1 MHFISRP
8 NSEPKY
14 LVFFFLVMEEPLP
27 LLMSNVLEERNR
39 LKAYHRVVQN
49 GGSAGID
56 KMSTDSL
63 GSYLS
68 SHWTEISTSLS
79 TGRYRPSPV
88 RQVEIPKPKGGTRNL
103 GIPTVLDRYIQQSFA
118 QVLSAYYE
126 PKFSDYSYGFRPNRR
141 THDAV
146 EQSLS
151 YLNSGYEYVVV
162 IDISNYFGTVNHDKL
177 LYSLSKESE
186 DKVFL
191 RLIRKYLQSGVMI
204 NGVKQATLEGTPQG
218 GNLSPVLSNVYL
230 DRLDKELESRGHRFV
245 RYADDLSIYVK
256 SQRAGE
262 RILANVSDW
271 LTKRL
276 KLRVNMEK
284 SGVYRYHR
292 AELLGFGYYKD
303 SKGIQLRISKDS
315 LRRFRGKLRG
325 FTRRF
330 TRESVIDRTVNISSL
345 SRGWLWYFALANGRG
360 HMQSLDEWLRRR
372 LRQAIWCHWKRVRVR
387 IRSLERLGVSSELAY
402 QWGNSRRGSWTISK
416 SPVLHRTITNK
427 RLEQRGYESLLE
439 MYNSIHENL
448 SNRRDTRTVCPVV

>member
-1 MHFISRP
+1 
-8 NSEPKY
+8 
-14 LVFFFLVMEEPLP
+14 
-27 LLMSNVLEERNR
+27 
-39 LKAYHRVVQN
+39 
-49 GGSAGID
+49 
-56 KMSTDSL
+56 
-63 GSYLS
+63 
-68 SHWTEISTSLS
+68 
-79 TGRYRPSPV
+79 
-88 RQVEIPKPKGGTRNL
+88 RNL

-118 QVLSAYYE
+118 QVLSSYYE
-126 PKFSDYSYGFRPNRR
+126 PTFSDYSYGFRPNRS

-162 IDISNYFGTVNHDKL
+162 IDISNYFGTVNHDQL

-191 RLIRKYLQSGVMI
+191 KLIRKYLQSGVMI

-262 RILANVSDW
+262 RILSNVSDW

-284 SGVYRYHR
+284 SGVYRYNR

-303 SKGIQLRISKDS
+303 SKGIELRISKNS
-315 LRRFRGKLRG
+315 LRRF
-325 FTRRF
+325 
-330 TRESVIDRTVNISSL
+330 
-345 SRGWLWYFALANGRG
+345 
-360 HMQSLDEWLRRR
+360 
-372 LRQAIWCHWKRVRVR
+372 
-387 IRSLERLGVSSELAY
+387 
-402 QWGNSRRGSWTISK
+402 
-416 SPVLHRTITNK
+416 
-427 RLEQRGYESLLE
+427 
-439 MYNSIHENL
+439 
-448 SNRRDTRTVCPVV
+448 